1 MKSTGDLIDV
11 LKSKESYTEARD
23 LMPAFL
29 DFTLA
34 EHLAQIIAEKQ
45 LKKSEI
51 IDKSGIERTY
61 AYQIMNGTKMPSRD
75 KLLALLFGMQ
85 LSFEEAQTLLK
96 VSGYAQLYAKNK
108 RDNVIIFSL
117 DKHHSI
123 LDVNETLFSMN
134 EAIIE

>member
-11 LKSKESYTEARD
+11 LKSKDSYAEARD
-23 LMPAFL
+23 LMPEFL
-29 DFTLA
+29 DLTLA
-34 EHLAQIIAEKQ
+34 EHLVQIIAAKQ

-51 IDKSGIERTY
+51 IDKSGLERTY
-61 AYQIMNGTKMPSRD
+61 AYQIMNGTKVPSRD
-75 KLLALLFGMQ
+75 KLLALMFGMQ

-96 VSGYAQLYAKNK
+96 VTGYAQLYAKNK

-117 DKHHSI
+117 NKHHSI
-123 LDVNETLFSMN
+123 FDVNANLFSMN